1 MTAHPLLYVA
11 LVVVSGVLSAVV
23 ASLAWRNRDLDGA
36 APLAVLMGAVT
47 VWAAAK
53 VAELVAVGVSG
64 SVFWS
69 NVQYLAI
76 PVVPAAWLVFALQ
89 YTGREEWL
97 TRRTLA
103 ALAVEPILVLVVAW
117 TNPAHGLFRTSVDL
131 VQRGAFTTLS
141 PTFGPAFWAHAT
153 YSYLL
158 LAAATWLLVRMA
170 LVSDHLYRS
179 QAVGLVATV
188 TIPWLT
194 NGIYLLG
201 LVPQDLD
208 PTIVG
213 LAASG
218 LILLWTISRH
228 RLLALVPAARE
239 VARAALIERMSDA
252 VVVVD
257 DDGRIVDCNPAAERM
272 LDCAVPAAIGRPLDE
287 AHPGLHE
294 AVYDP
299 QVGDGEDV
307 RTEFSTWDGDAYRH
321 YDVRVSP
328 LRRGRGLLAG
338 RLISIRDVTEQ
349 RQREQR
355 LDVLNRLLRHN
366 LRNELNIVL
375 GHASGL
381 AGELEEDDQR
391 RRSETI
397 AEAAERMTERAEKV
411 TRAASRSNVAGQGP
425 TDVAAAVDEIA
436 SAKRREYA
444 HAEITTEGPAQAW
457 TLAGPAVR
465 TAIGEVVTNAIR
477 HSDGADPSVHV
488 AVSNGTASADGEVR
502 VRVVDAGP
510 GIPEDELAPIRRGE
524 ETQLTHGTG
533 VGLWLVT
540 WVVRQA
546 GGDVEFGE
554 QDGNTAVTV
563 HLPGLDDEHPDRS

>member
-1 MTAHPLLYVA
+1 MTAHPALYLT
-11 LVVVSGVLSAVV
+11 LVVVSGVLA
-23 ASLAWRNRDLDGA
+23 ASVGILAWRNRSLLGSV
-36 APLAVLMGAVT
+36 PLAVLMAAVT

-53 VAELVAVGVSG
+53 VAELAAGDVAGT
-64 SVFWS
+64 VFWS
-69 NVQYLAI
+69 NVQYFAI

-97 TRRTLA
+97 TRRTLSV
-103 ALAVEPILVLVVAW
+103 LAVEPVLVLVFVW
-117 TNPAHGLFRTSVDL
+117 TNPAHGLFRSSVDL
-131 VQRGAFTTLS
+131 VQRGAFTTLA
-141 PTFGPAFWAHAT
+141 PTFGPAFWAHTA

-188 TIPWLT
+188 SIPWLT
-194 NGIYLLG
+194 NGIYLVG

-257 DDGRIVDCNPAAERM
+257 DDGRIVDCNPAAERI
-272 LDCAVPAAIGRPLDE
+272 LDCEVPGVIGRPLVE
-287 AHPGLHE
+287 VHESLLE
-294 AVYDP
+294 AVRGTRP
-299 QVGDGEDV
+299 GDDGDV
-307 RTEFSTWDGDAYRH
+307 RTEFSIWDGDAYRH

-328 LRRGRGLLAG
+328 LHRGRGLLAG
-338 RLISIRDVTEQ
+338 RLISIRDVTEP

-375 GHASGL
+375 GHATGL
-381 AGELEEDDQR
+381 VDELDDEDHR
-391 RRSETI
+391 RRTETI
-397 AEAAERMTERAEKV
+397 AAAAERMAERANKV
-411 TRAASRSNVAGQGP
+411 TRAAGHTDLGGNGP
-425 TDVAAAVDEIA
+425 TDLAAAVVEIA
-436 SAKRREYA
+436 TDKRREYPE
-444 HAEITTEGPAQAW
+444 AEITTDAPPEALSA
-457 TLAGPAVR
+457 AGPTVR
-465 TAIGEVVTNAIR
+465 TAIDEIVTNAIV
-477 HSDGADPSVHV
+477 HSNGSDPSVHV
-488 AVSNGTASADGEVR
+488 AVSTDPTDGEVR

-510 GIPEDELAPIRRGE
+510 GIPEEELAPIRRGE
-524 ETQLTHGTG
+524 ETPLTHGTG

-540 WVVRQA
+540 WVVREA
-546 GGDVEFGE
+546 GGDVTFDEE
-554 QDGNTAVTV
+554 DGQTVVTARF
-563 HLPGLDDEHPDRS
+563 PGPLEESLAAT